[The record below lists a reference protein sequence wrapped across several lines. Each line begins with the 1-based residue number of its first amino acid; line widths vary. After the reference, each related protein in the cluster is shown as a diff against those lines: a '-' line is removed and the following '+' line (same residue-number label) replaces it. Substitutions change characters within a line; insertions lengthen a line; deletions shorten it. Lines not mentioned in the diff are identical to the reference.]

1 MKQTLLIATLV
12 FACSTILGEE
22 NIESLHWMTGK
33 WVGQMGPMEI
43 EEIWNEPKAGS
54 IQALVRLRN
63 GAQMLMVEMIVIE
76 EHEGSLRLRIQQWD
90 PGMEP
95 RETGRQSM
103 KLVESKDR
111 EVSFQAIDEGP
122 IRKLTYSRLSD
133 TEFQITVVQG
143 ENPPQRL
150 LLRSISDS
158 D

>member
-1 MKQTLLIATLV
+1 MSRK
-12 FACSTILGEE
+12 
-22 NIESLHWMTGK
+22 H
-33 WVGQMGPMEI
+33 
-43 EEIWNEPKAGS
+43 GS

-63 GAQMLMVEMIVIE
+63 GAQMLMVEMIVID

-95 RETGRQSM
+95 RKTGRQSM

-111 EVSFQAIDEGP
+111 EVTFEAIDEGP

-143 ENPPQRL
+143 EDPPQRL